1 MVEVEPDNTDPN
13 AIDLQAIR
21 QSGAPSVANMTVRSL
36 PHPTP
41 AAAPRGP
48 VGARRHRRYLAALVV
63 CAIAP
68 AAASAEVYKC
78 RGDGARP
85 VYQEMPCP
93 AGQELRNFQVDPP
106 EITVLPGVTKSNGA
120 APPPTNGRAS
130 KDNGHDKTA
139 KPRTEKP
146 KGDPAERGHLHTGMT
161 EGEVLTRVG
170 PPNATT
176 GQKNAKLVRWTWFPV
191 EGDPETVT
199 TVTLSSGVV
208 VNVDRMHVKR

>member
-1 MVEVEPDNTDPN
+1 
-13 AIDLQAIR
+13 
-21 QSGAPSVANMTVRSL
+21 MTVRSL

-41 AAAPRGP
+41 APAPRGR
-48 VGARRHRRYLAALVV
+48 VEARRHRRCLAALVV

-68 AAASAEVYKC
+68 VAASAEVYKC

-93 AGQELRNFQVDPP
+93 AGQELRNFQVDPALVP
-106 EITVLPGVTKSNGA
+106 FDLDSTV
-120 APPPTNGRAS
+120 NGRAS